1 MSSVV
6 CHICLNG
13 PYTDGW
19 NYQENVLPKYHV
31 KMGYR
36 VFQIVTPYAFVNG
49 TVEDIGAQRYINQ
62 DQVEIIRIKP
72 VYHKLLGQRANRY
85 PNIAS
90 LLEELH
96 PDILFIHDVQFLD
109 TDKIAAY
116 LKAHPNCTAYAD
128 NHADFANSA
137 SNIFSKII
145 LHQMIWRNRAQKLV
159 PYVKKFYGVLPA
171 RVDFLTDVYQ
181 IPKSKCELLVMG
193 ADDELVYEATT
204 SEKRRFIREKYHV
217 SPDDFLIVTGG
228 KINQYR
234 PETLNLM
241 EAVLAM
247 HDPHVKLLL
256 FGSVSD
262 ELKPQ
267 FDLLARSPNIIFAGW
282 QDAQGTYDLMAAG
295 NLIVFPGLHSVMW
308 EQAAA
313 LGVPCI
319 FRDLKG
325 FHHIDLGGNA
335 LLLEDVSSM
344 SLQSAIESLVH
355 DPVKYQAM
363 KRCAQEKGMNVFSY
377 KNIAKRSIES

>member
-1 MSSVV
+1 
-6 CHICLNG
+6 
-13 PYTDGW
+13 
-19 NYQENVLPKYHV
+19 
-31 KMGYR
+31 
-36 VFQIVTPYAFVNG
+36 
-49 TVEDIGAQRYINQ
+49 
-62 DQVEIIRIKP
+62 
-72 VYHKLLGQRANRY
+72 
-85 PNIAS
+85 
-90 LLEELH
+90 
-96 PDILFIHDVQFLD
+96 
-109 TDKIAAY
+109 
-116 LKAHPNCTAYAD
+116 
-128 NHADFANSA
+128 
-137 SNIFSKII
+137 
-145 LHQMIWRNRAQKLV
+145 MIWRNRAQKLV